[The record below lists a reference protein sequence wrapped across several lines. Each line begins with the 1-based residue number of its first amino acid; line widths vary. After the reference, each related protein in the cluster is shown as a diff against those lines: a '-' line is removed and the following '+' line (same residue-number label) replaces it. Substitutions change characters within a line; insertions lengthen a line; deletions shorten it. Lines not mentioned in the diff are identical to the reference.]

1 MTSAILLL
9 LLGLVLTAVIIA
21 ANGYFVAQEF
31 AYMSVD
37 RSRLRAA
44 ADNGDDGAK
53 RALDVTRRT
62 SFMLSGAQLGITVTG
77 LLVGFVAE
85 PFIGESLG
93 TLLGAGG
100 VPTGVGVAVGTVA
113 ALVLA
118 AVVQMIFG
126 ELFPKNLAIANPEPL
141 SKALARST
149 KLYLAVFG
157 WLIAFFDISSNAVL
171 RLLRVEPVHDV
182 DSSATAEDLEYIIGD
197 SRTSGDLPDELSVL
211 LDRILDFPDRD
222 VEHAMIPRVRV
233 GVVRPETSVAEM
245 WALMSS
251 GHTRYPVVG
260 EQEEPLGVVH
270 LSDVLLADPTDD
282 RPVSTLMRPALIVPT
297 LMPLPDALDR
307 LTASK
312 NELACVIDEYGGFSG
327 VLTMEDLAEE
337 LVGEISDE
345 HDAVDHVT
353 ASADGEDAWVM
364 DGDLPIDE
372 AERVIG
378 RDLPR
383 GDFETLAGLLIA
395 HGGDLPA
402 LGATVTLELPHEAAD
417 MVGEDLRPRWLQIE
431 VVEVER
437 HVPSVLRVHLP
448 PVGAPVAADAQ
459 DSPDA
464 HDEEDHR

>member
-1 MTSAILLL
+1 VITAVLLL

-44 ADNGDDGAK
+44 ADSGDVSAR
-53 RALDVTRRT
+53 RALDITRRT

-100 VPTGVGVAVGTVA
+100 VPTAVGIAVGTVT

-141 SKALARST
+141 SRALARST
-149 KLYLAVFG
+149 QLYLSVFG
-157 WLIAFFDISSNAVL
+157 WLISFFDISSNAVL

-182 DSSATAEDLEYIIGD
+182 DSSATAEDLEHIIGD
-197 SRTSGDLPDELSVL
+197 SRTSGDLPHELSML

-222 VEHAMIPRVRV
+222 VEHAMIPRARV
-233 GVVRPETSVAEM
+233 GVVRPDTSVAEM

-251 GHTRYPVVG
+251 GHTRYPVLG
-260 EQEEPLGVVH
+260 DREEPVGVVH
-270 LSDVLLADPTDD
+270 LADVLRADPTDES
-282 RPVSTLMRPALIVPT
+282 PITTLMRPPLVVPT
-297 LMPLPDALDR
+297 LMPLPDALER
-307 LTASK
+307 LTGSR

-345 HDAVDHVT
+345 HDDVDDVAAAT
-353 ASADGEDAWVM
+353 DGDHAWIM

-378 RDLPR
+378 RALPR
-383 GDFETLAGLLIA
+383 GDFETVAGLLIA

-402 LGATVTLELPHEAAD
+402 LGQTVDLELPHEAAD
-417 MVGEDLRPRWLQIE
+417 MVNDDLQPRWLQVE
-431 VVEVER
+431 VLAVER

-448 PVGAPVAADAQ
+448 PAGTPEPADDQ
-459 DSPDA
+459 DVEGHP
-464 HDEEDHR
+464 